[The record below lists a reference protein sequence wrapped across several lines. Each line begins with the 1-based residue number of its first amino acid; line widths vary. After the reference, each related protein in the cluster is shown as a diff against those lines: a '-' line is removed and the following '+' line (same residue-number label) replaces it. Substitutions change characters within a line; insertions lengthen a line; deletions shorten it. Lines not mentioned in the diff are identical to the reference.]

1 MRENQMWAVKHPQH
15 EEVIVKAPDRLRSIS
30 AAAHMWGVRWTDVAR
45 ECKVLPLGPAPTKK
59 TRRKTTH
66 D

>member
-1 MRENQMWAVKHPQH
+1 MREDQMWAVKHPQH

-45 ECKVLPLGPAPTKK
+45 ECNVLLGPAQTKK